1 MGKRAERGKARVKQR
16 AGLWLYRVMWP
27 GERIV
32 AGVRAE
38 AAPFQLPVLAIRL
51 AALGLSL
58 AWGVLATIHLVVLLS
73 SQQAP
78 GPSPFMP
85 FLVVPAVLATQLSTW
100 LVRPVFI
107 AVTDRQVICYR
118 LSFFDQQPSRLLFAV
133 PLAEVRV
140 TRYRQG
146 RWFASLRCEAPEGGK
161 VRRRRLT
168 VARVWQ
174 PDLDALLTA
183 LTPAEPATLS

>member
-1 MGKRAERGKARVKQR
+1 MNQRAERRKARVKQQ
-16 AGLWLYRVMWP
+16 AGPWLYRVMMP

-51 AALGLSL
+51 AALVLAL
-58 AWGVLATIHLVVLLS
+58 AWTVLATIHLIGLLS

-78 GPSPFMP
+78 GPSPFIP
-85 FLVVPAVLATQLSTW
+85 FLALPAALATQLSTW
-100 LVRPVFI
+100 LPRPVFI

-118 LSFFDQQPSRLLFAV
+118 LSYFDQQPSRFLFAV
-133 PLAEVRV
+133 PLAGARI

-161 VRRRRLT
+161 VSRRRLT
-168 VARVWQ
+168 VHRVWQ
-174 PDLDALLTA
+174 PDLDALLAA
-183 LTPAEPATLS
+183 LTRAEPVPLG